1 MWCPSSQSDSFA
13 RPGLLGVG
21 VYYPQP
27 FNLNEYL
34 ATFDPRLLGDDEG
47 RRILSRLD
55 VVLFALLYVP
65 HHLKGPETGDQI
77 TFSEFHI
84 ALAEY
89 ARELVKPIGGSPA
102 ERRDAWVAP
111 RGVGKSTWLFLIIPL
126 WLACHGHRKFIAA
139 FASSATQAQ
148 DHLMSFKREL
158 ENNQLLR
165 NDFPDLCVPARRPKG
180 NTESDSQ
187 SMYIA
192 KNRFVFAARGIDSA
206 NLGMKISERRPDHLI
221 LDDIEGTEGNYTPT
235 MKDHRLATLL
245 SGILPLN
252 VFASVTMAG
261 TVAIPGAIVDDIVC
275 KHRGEEYPD
284 WVDDENFTPRY
295 FDAILT
301 NDDGTERSLWP
312 EKWPMEWI
320 NKVRHTRH
328 FQSQYR
334 NISAAADS
342 AFWTGSDFKIRDDL
356 PLTGQLLSI
365 DPAIT
370 SKEKSDFTGLAVIGY
385 SRSNDACVVRDAWQ
399 VRIPPGE
406 PLRRRVLEILDEYPE
421 ILGIVVEVN
430 QGGDLWKNTVLHDMP
445 CPVRTVSQSRP
456 KEERAGSLLAK
467 YQRDRVFH
475 AKRLP
480 ALEGQMIRFPLGA
493 NDDLIDAVGTGVEVY
508 LKSDK
513 RPRQI
518 RPRTS
523 SYV

>member
-1 MWCPSSQSDSFA
+1 VLF
-13 RPGLLGVG
+13 
-21 VYYPQP
+21 YTQP
-27 FNLNEYL
+27 FNLVDYL
-34 ATFDPRLLGDDEG
+34 EQFDPRLLADTEG
-47 RRILSRLD
+47 RRILTRLD
-55 VVLFALLYVP
+55 PLLFALCYAP
-65 HHLKGPETGDQI
+65 HHLRGPETGDAI

-89 ARELVKPIGGSPA
+89 ARDLVKPLGRTPG

-111 RGVGKSTWLFLIIPL
+111 RSAGKSSWLFLLIPL
-126 WLACHGHRKFIAA
+126 WLAAHGHRKFIAA

-148 DHLMSFKREL
+148 DHLMSLKREL

-165 NDFPDLCVPARRPKG
+165 ADYPDLCDPARRPKG
-180 NTESDSQ
+180 TTVSDSQ

-192 KNRFVFAARGIDSA
+192 QSRFVFVARGIDSA
-206 NLGMKISERRPDHLI
+206 NLGMKIGEQRPDHII

-252 VFASVTMAG
+252 MFASVTMAG
-261 TVAIPGAIVDDIVC
+261 TVAIPGAIIDDIVC
-275 KHRGEEYPD
+275 KHRGDEYPA

-295 FDAILT
+295 FDVIQL

-320 NKVRHTRH
+320 DKVRHTRQ
-328 FQSQYR
+328 FRSQMR
-334 NISAAADS
+334 NESMAADS
-342 AFWTGSDFKIRDDL
+342 AFWTGDVFVYRDDL

-370 SKEKSDFTGLAVIGY
+370 SKEKSDYTGLAVIGY
-385 SRSNDACVVRDAWQ
+385 SRPTNTCVVRDAWQ

-406 PLRRRVLEILDEYPE
+406 PLRRRVLEILDQYPE

-430 QGGDLWKNTVLHDMP
+430 QGGDLWKNSVLHDMP
-445 CPVRTVSQSRP
+445 CPVKTVSQSRP

-467 YQRDRVFH
+467 YQRGRVVH
-475 AKRLP
+475 AKRIP
-480 ALEGQMIRFPLGA
+480 SLEGQMIRFPLGA
-493 NDDLIDAVGTGVEVY
+493 NDDLIDATGTGVEVY

-513 RPRQI
+513 KPRP
-518 RPRTS
+518 PAGRTA